1 MQQSTISANWYSTT
15 PGRRQNGYR
24 WDHSVAEPLLPLA
37 IRRQTTTSDQ
47 RWQLQKPKNGL
58 HTLFWHTTWQLVAHV
73 LAANDI
79 ARRSWK
85 GRSRFQGPLS
95 WSLHEGRVKSVSRTT
110 ALLKPGGVLEGQK
123 TISWTLYP
131 TSWKGK
137 PFPGPLRYLT
147 SVEGR
152 TISGATA
159 HRIGRA
165 EPFPGV
171 TIHPSCKTCDCLHCS
186 GHGSYRTKLALA
198 PRRGTLVRV

>member
-1 MQQSTISANWYSTT
+1 M
-15 PGRRQNGYR
+15 
-24 WDHSVAEPLLPLA
+24 AEPLLPLA

-110 ALLKPGGVLEGQK
+110 ALLFNRRCTGRAKNHFLDSLPHELEGQ
-123 TISWTLYP
+123 TVSGATPIFNI
-131 TSWKGK
+131 GGRAK
-137 PFPGPLRYLT
+137 PFPGPLLIGL
-147 SVEGR
+147 EGR
-152 TISGATA
+152 SHFLESLHT
-159 HRIGRA
+159 HRAKHQNVRIARA
-165 EPFPGV
+165 VGL
-171 TIHPSCKTCDCLHCS
+171 TD
-186 GHGSYRTKLALA
+186 
-198 PRRGTLVRV
+198 